1 MYIGDSKNIFIENIL
16 LSVLAKVLEVEQL
29 AELLPHVGLAGDLVP
44 DQPQPLGLQLVP
56 LQDVDRLH
64 LHNVR
69 SSSSP
74 STLELSTNSRKVSQC
89 PKKDFT

>member
-1 MYIGDSKNIFIENIL
+1 MNIVIIKILSENIS

-44 DQPQPLGLQLVP
+44 EQPQPLGLQLVP

-74 STLELSTNSRKVSQC
+74 STLEQSTNSRKVSQC
-89 PKKDFT
+89 PEKTFT

>member
-1 MYIGDSKNIFIENIL
+1 MNIVIIKILSENIS

-64 LHNVR
+64 LQHNGQYR
-69 SSSSP
+69 HH
-74 STLELSTNSRKVSQC
+74 Q
-89 PKKDFT
+89 F

>member
-1 MYIGDSKNIFIENIL
+1 MNIVIIKILSENIS

-44 DQPQPLGLQLVP
+44 EQPQPLGLQLVP

-64 LHNVR
+64 LH
-69 SSSSP
+69 
-74 STLELSTNSRKVSQC
+74 
-89 PKKDFT
+89 